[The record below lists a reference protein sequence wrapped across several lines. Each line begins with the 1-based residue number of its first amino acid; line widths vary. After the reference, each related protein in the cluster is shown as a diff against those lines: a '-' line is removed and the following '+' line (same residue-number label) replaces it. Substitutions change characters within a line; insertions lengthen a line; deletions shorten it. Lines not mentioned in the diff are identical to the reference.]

1 MKFFSQSF
9 IPAFFV
15 YWKQYFFIPSS
26 ILLMEDITEIWG
38 SQISKTNHI
47 AEVEAMLPY
56 CKTVFFNFLSSQ
68 FKRIFCLR
76 NFLPFFVRAILP
88 LLEVISVINRQQQ
101 FFLLVETSISSKSF
115 ILPSGNGFFCEWKPF
130 LLLGGFSSQWK
141 PSLKLVETICK
152 TRSMF

>member
-1 MKFFSQSF
+1 MRFFSQSF
-9 IPAFFV
+9 IPAFFF

-26 ILLMEDITEIWG
+26 ILLIEDITEIWG

-47 AEVEAMLPY
+47 AKVEAMLPY
-56 CKTVFFNFLSSQ
+56 SKTVFFNFLSCQ
-68 FKRIFCLR
+68 FKRIFYL
-76 NFLPFFVRAILP
+76 FLVRAILP
-88 LLEVISVINRQQQ
+88 LLEVISVINRQWQ

-115 ILPSGNGFFCEWKPF
+115 ILPSGNGFFCKWKPF

>member
-1 MKFFSQSF
+1 MKFFSLSF

-56 CKTVFFNFLSSQ
+56 SKTVFFNFLSCQ
-68 FKRIFCLR
+68 FKRIFYL
-76 NFLPFFVRAILP
+76 FLVRAILP

-115 ILPSGNGFFCEWKPF
+115 ILPSGNGFFCKWKPF